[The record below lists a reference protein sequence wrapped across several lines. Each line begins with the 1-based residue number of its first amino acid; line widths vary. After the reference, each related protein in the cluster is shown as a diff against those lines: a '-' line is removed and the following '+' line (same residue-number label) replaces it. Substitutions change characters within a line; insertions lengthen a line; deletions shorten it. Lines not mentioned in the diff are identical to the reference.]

1 MNLQVIGIR
10 SKCCMLLDKTKITIE
25 ITGVCTEDVLL
36 KNLETIKSQKIEWIQ
51 TFPANLQMEILQ
63 GEEILQYVLEL
74 MKPDI
79 SVNRVKQI
87 LEQVPIRDLMKYAPE
102 VVRAVLSCHEVK
114 DNYMGIYLKC
124 YQEDGLSGE
133 ELWNLCEGLE
143 WFQKNRENLTDD
155 WLESIGAERSLFMEP
170 AITHNFICY
179 IQDYDGCIQM
189 LTQRKDV
196 RELINTVC
204 RADNGEAV
212 LDDIAMEELCANTE
226 RISGL
231 WSWAQEFFEE
241 QQLGKFLNLWLQN
254 HALVYDL
261 ECLKNK
267 AESGEHIDKES
278 ILMGRAS
285 YIAFF
290 YNEKFPEEL
299 RREQEEL
306 IIYAITHKKRAFL
319 NLVRENIQLYKDLS
333 GNSVL
338 FCRAF
343 YDRCMNINSMNSKN
357 LAACEGMANHDNIA
371 WDLLAEREYTFEEL
385 ALIYSLPKRYIQL
398 YESFSARRTDER
410 LRIMREIVK
419 KRCLPVDVMLEELS
433 ENLMQKPLSQWM
445 QQDFGHIQDLTYEN
459 AVGLLSRFEMLAQFI
474 PDMKNNVEVRYALS
488 NLTQCQEATSMEAL
502 RENSLEYNEEWKYLA
517 DIFVFSKD
525 FIAENRERIIRF
537 IFEDGAHIMK
547 IYCGS
552 QPKKLDDLRRLVSAE
567 LMGRF
572 KELKYYQFHH

>member
-179 IQDYDGCIQM
+179 IQDYDSCIQM

-212 LDDIAMEELCANTE
+212 LDDIAMEELCTNTE

-290 YNEKFPEEL
+290 YNEKVSE
-299 RREQEEL
+299 
-306 IIYAITHKKRAFL
+306 
-319 NLVRENIQLYKDLS
+319 S
-333 GNSVL
+333 G
-338 FCRAF
+338 
-343 YDRCMNINSMNSKN
+343 
-357 LAACEGMANHDNIA
+357 
-371 WDLLAEREYTFEEL
+371 T
-385 ALIYSLPKRYIQL
+385 
-398 YESFSARRTDER
+398 
-410 LRIMREIVK
+410 
-419 KRCLPVDVMLEELS
+419 
-433 ENLMQKPLSQWM
+433 
-445 QQDFGHIQDLTYEN
+445 
-459 AVGLLSRFEMLAQFI
+459 
-474 PDMKNNVEVRYALS
+474 
-488 NLTQCQEATSMEAL
+488 
-502 RENSLEYNEEWKYLA
+502 
-517 DIFVFSKD
+517 
-525 FIAENRERIIRF
+525 
-537 IFEDGAHIMK
+537 
-547 IYCGS
+547 
-552 QPKKLDDLRRLVSAE
+552 
-567 LMGRF
+567 
-572 KELKYYQFHH
+572 